1 MTRILVCDDDADI
14 VSAVKIYLSAEGYN
28 VTGCSNGADA
38 IEAVKNEPVQ
48 LVIMDIM
55 MPKMDGITAVAQ
67 IRAFSNVPVIFLS
80 AKGEDT
86 DKVLGL
92 NIGADDYITKPFNLD
107 MLMLKVERIVE
118 KSGSHE
124 ETQNREPEVESAE
137 AETTR
142 QYSVRDEK
150 LVERATF
157 YINENISKI
166 DLTVEELSESLGISR
181 VHLYKKILGVTGMT
195 PLELIRAL
203 RVERGKHLLRD
214 SQLNVSEVAYMVGF
228 NSPRYFSKYFKDMYG
243 MLPSE
248 YQKNHCTK

>member
-1 MTRILVCDDDADI
+1 MLTARL
-14 VSAVKIYLSAEGYN
+14 AE
-28 VTGCSNGADA
+28 
-38 IEAVKNEPVQ
+38 EH
-48 LVIMDIM
+48 
-55 MPKMDGITAVAQ
+55 
-67 IRAFSNVPVIFLS
+67 
-80 AKGEDT
+80 
-86 DKVLGL
+86 KVEGL
-92 NIGADDYITKPFNLD
+92 RSGADDYITKPFNLD

-137 AETTR
+137 TETTR